1 MKIKLLRNVK
11 TQALLVYLKTVC
23 QGYLEKD
30 DYTLDIGNEVCNEKI
45 STAIKFLE
53 ENLSLSVWNAYEL
66 SAFTQTYHRTNPKRE
81 LPYDYRALIFYY
93 NNIINEFEGSFNPGD
108 KWIPEQIILAL
119 LSEWIFEEEKS
130 INEYPFLKEI
140 DYFELLSYFEFAR
153 NNEKREDLKQGV
165 NIMYKISSNV
175 IRRLKNAKFKINNT
189 RKSKTRN

>member
-23 QGYLEKD
+23 QEYLEKD
-30 DYTLDIGNEVCNEKI
+30 DYTLNIGNEICNEKI
-45 STAIKFLE
+45 RTAIKILE
-53 ENLSLSVWNAYEL
+53 ENLSQTVWNAYEL
-66 SAFTQTYHRTNPKRE
+66 SAFLQIYHRTNPNKE

-93 NNIINEFEGSFNPGD
+93 NNVIKEFENSFNPGD

-130 INEYPFLKEI
+130 VSEYPFLRKI
-140 DYFELLSYFEFAR
+140 DYFELLGYFEFAR

-175 IRRLKNAKFKINNT
+175 IKRLKNAKFKINKT